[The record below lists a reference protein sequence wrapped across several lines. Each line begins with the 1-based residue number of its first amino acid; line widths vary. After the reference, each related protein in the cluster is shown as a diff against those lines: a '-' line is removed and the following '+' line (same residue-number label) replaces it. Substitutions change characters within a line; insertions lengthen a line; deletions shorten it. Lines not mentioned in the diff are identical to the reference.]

1 MDYTAI
7 RGQGP
12 RSGSQGAGSVQVE
25 ITLEPPPDAAYSARD
40 LGFLLGKH
48 PDRLFERKISVG
60 KTLVFFTSST
70 SQKAAALLYLDVDP
84 IAMVRGPKRHAAGS
98 LSDYVNDRPYVANS
112 LLSVAIA
119 RVFNQALAGTSKDR
133 QSLADQV
140 LPFRARVTPISVA
153 GRPGLVQTLFAP
165 LGYEA
170 VATPLGDDGSR
181 PLFDVQIA
189 GTVRLRDLLRH
200 LYVLIPVLDNRKHY
214 WVGEQEVNKLLR
226 KGEGWLADHP
236 ARSLIASR
244 ALRHQ
249 RTLTSAALLRLAE
262 AGGVEA
268 DESDPGPQHEAER
281 ALEKPIRLHD
291 LRLDS
296 VVSVLREHGAA
307 SILDL
312 GCGEGKL
319 IRRLTAEPWVRRIL
333 GVDASV
339 AMVKRAVKRLRL
351 SREGA
356 TLSER
361 VSVRLGSLTYA
372 DRRWSGFDAATL
384 VEVIEHLDPARLPA
398 LQRSL
403 FGRARVGLVVLT
415 TPNREYNALFP
426 GLEPGALRHA
436 DHRFEWTRREFREWA
451 ESVSAKWGYAVDF
464 RGIGP
469 ESGDV
474 GSPSQMAVFKLE
486 TASRRAG

>member
-1 MDYTAI
+1 M
-7 RGQGP
+7 
-12 RSGSQGAGSVQVE
+12 QVE
-25 ITLEPPPDAAYSARD
+25 ITLEPPSDAAYSARD

-70 SQKAAALLYLDVDP
+70 ARKAAALLYLDVDP
-84 IAMVRGPKRHAAGS
+84 IAMVRGPKRHPAGS

-119 RVFNQALAGTSKDR
+119 RVFNQAMAGTSRER

-153 GRPGLVQTLFAP
+153 GQPGLVQTLFAP

-170 VATPLGDDGSR
+170 DATPLGDDGSTS
-181 PLFDVQIA
+181 LFDVEIA

-214 WVGEQEVNKLLR
+214 WVGEQEVDKLLT

-236 ARSLIASR
+236 ARRLIASR
-244 ALRHQ
+244 ALRHE
-249 RTLTSAALLRLAE
+249 RTLTSAALARLAE
-262 AGGVEA
+262 AGRVEA

-291 LRLDS
+291 LRLDC
-296 VVSVLREHGAA
+296 VVSVLRENGA
-307 SILDL
+307 STILDL

-319 IRRLTAEPWVRRIL
+319 VRRLTAEPWARRIL
-333 GVDASV
+333 AVDASV
-339 AMVKRAVKRLRL
+339 AMVKRAVKRLCFG
-351 SREGA
+351 REGA
-356 TLSER
+356 TLPER

-398 LQRSL
+398 LERSL
-403 FGRARVGLVVLT
+403 FDRARVGLVVLT

-426 GLEPGALRHA
+426 GLKSGALRHA
-436 DHRFEWTRREFREWA
+436 DHRFEWTRKEFRDWA
-451 ESVSAKWGYAVDF
+451 ESVAAKWGYAVNF

-474 GSPSQMAVFKLE
+474 GSPSQMAVFKRE
-486 TASRRAG
+486 TASRRTG